1 MADAMNRRKI
11 VLLLAIAIDVFLGDP
26 PNRFHPVAWM
36 GALIHKWQQSVS
48 GYAQKTADSTARPIW
63 DLLSGAGLT
72 LAGGLMTTVSSRLVI
87 RLTTHLP
94 VQLSWLIE
102 AALLKATFSLRG
114 LHSAAGQVHAA
125 LQTGDLPEARRLLSW
140 HLVSRDT
147 SNLNQSL
154 VAAATIES
162 VAENTGDGVV
172 APLFYYYV
180 GGLPLAMFYRFA
192 NTADAM
198 LGYRTPELEWQG
210 KIPAR
215 TDDLLNLLP
224 ARLTALMIAF
234 ASPLAG
240 GSVKGSLR
248 SIFRDAHRTSSPNAG
263 YPMSAM
269 AGALGVELE
278 KVGSYR
284 LGTGGRKPNPV
295 DIHRAQRIALG
306 AAALALALLLLCPA
320 PARVLKS
327 VKRSKR

>member
-1 MADAMNRRKI
+1 MKRRKSI
-11 VLLLAIAIDVFLGDP
+11 LLLAIAMDLLLGDP

-36 GALIHKWQQSVS
+36 GALIYKWQRLVC
-48 GYAQKTADSTARPIW
+48 GYAQKTTSSIARPLW

-72 LAGGLMTTVSSRLVI
+72 LAGGLITIVSSWAVL
-87 RLTTHLP
+87 RLTIRLP

-114 LHSAAGQVHAA
+114 LHSAVGQVHAA
-125 LQTGDLPEARRLLSW
+125 LQAGNLSEGRRLLSW

-147 SNLNQSL
+147 SNLSQSL

-162 VAENTGDGVV
+162 LAENTGDGVV
-172 APLFYYYV
+172 APLFYYYL

-198 LGYRTPELEWQG
+198 LGYHTPELEWQG

-224 ARLTALMIAF
+224 ARLTALLLAL
-234 ASPLAG
+234 AAPLAG
-240 GSVKGSLR
+240 GSCKGSLR
-248 SIFRDAHRTSSPNAG
+248 SILQDAHRTSSPNAG

-284 LGTGGRKPNPV
+284 LGAGGRKPNHL
-295 DIHRAQRIALG
+295 DIPRAQRIALG
-306 AAALALALLLLCPA
+306 AAGLALALWLLCSA
-320 PARVLKS
+320 PAMVLKS
-327 VKRSKR
+327 AKRSKR

>member
-1 MADAMNRRKI
+1 MNRRKI
-11 VLLLAIAIDVFLGDP
+11 VLLVAIAIDILLGDP

-36 GALIHKWQQSVS
+36 GALIHKWRQLVS
-48 GYAQKTADSTARPIW
+48 GYAQKMADSTARPIW

-87 RLTTHLP
+87 RLTTYLP

-114 LHSAAGQVHAA
+114 LHSAAGQVYAA
-125 LQTGDLPEARRLLSW
+125 LQAGDLPEARRLLSW

-147 SNLNQSL
+147 SNLDRSL

-162 VAENTGDGVV
+162 VAENTCDGVI
-172 APLFYYYV
+172 APLLFYLI
-180 GGLPLAMFYRFA
+180 GGLPLAIFYRFA

-198 LGYRTPELEWQG
+198 LGYRTPQLEWLG

-215 TDDLLNLLP
+215 LDDLLNLLP

-234 ASPLAG
+234 ASPIAG
-240 GSVKGSLR
+240 GSVKRSLR
-248 SIFRDAHRTSSPNAG
+248 SIQRDARRTQSPNAG
-263 YPMSAM
+263 YPMSAV

-284 LGTGGRKPNPV
+284 LGRGSRKPDPQ
-295 DIHRAQRIALG
+295 DIQRAQRIALG
-306 AAALALALLLLCPA
+306 AAGLALALLLLWPA
-320 PARVLKS
+320 ETIMLKS
-327 VKRSKR
+327 AKRSNR